1 MSDEKKD
8 PIGEL
13 VDSIKNNPIKSYIAY
28 EVLVSDEKKKEIE
41 KNLLGTVLIGGIL
54 IITIGC
60 LVAPMFYGVL
70 SDPIIGKIL
79 KTDDDNEREKLRSQ
93 LKTLKLILWIIA
105 VVAWGLLIWV
115 NVATDNLGWLNDS
128 QAAPE

>member
-1 MSDEKKD
+1 MSDERKD

-13 VDSIKNNPIKSYIAY
+13 ADSIKNNPVKSYIAY

-128 QAAPE
+128 QAA